1 MQVFDGS
8 FAVVTVMATILNL
21 EEKMVFLWWLAQN
34 SLKLRQVFGLLFFF
48 FFKIFFYSRTL
59 KRVCLISGFGPIF
72 NLNL

>member
-21 EEKMVFLWWLAQN
+21 EEKKVFLWWLAQN

-48 FFKIFFYSRTL
+48 F
-59 KRVCLISGFGPIF
+59 
-72 NLNL
+72 

>member
-21 EEKMVFLWWLAQN
+21 EEKKVFLWWLAQN

-48 FFKIFFYSRTL
+48 FSFFKIFFFI
-59 KRVCLISGFGPIF
+59 VEH
-72 NLNL
+72 